1 MTSECLLKYRV
12 SNKIKSVNWGKP
24 VRSLNSGL
32 ENSRGKRPV
41 LVSRRVSSFNR
52 SSFKRGRH
60 GARQNVPNGVK
71 CIPGVEKVRTGD
83 VCGNSVNLVENHERV
98 NRVAASFSLLLCR
111 GRTDESRS
119 FFSGPKIGEK
129 RFIISAKTFE
139 FFDQL
144 RYPGCCIAILAAHL

>member
-1 MTSECLLKYRV
+1 MTSEYLLKYQV
-12 SNKIKSVNWGKP
+12 SNKIKSVNRGKP
-24 VRSLNSGL
+24 IRSLDSGL

-71 CIPGVEKVRTGD
+71 CIPGVEKVRTD
-83 VCGNSVNLVENHERV
+83 GNSVNLAENHGRV